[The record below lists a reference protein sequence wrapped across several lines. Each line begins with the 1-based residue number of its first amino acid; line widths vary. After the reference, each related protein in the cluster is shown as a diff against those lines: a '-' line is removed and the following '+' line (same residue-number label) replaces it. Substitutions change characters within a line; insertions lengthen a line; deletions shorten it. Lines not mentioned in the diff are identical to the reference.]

1 MIFFFC
7 GRPNALLMYQASL
20 IAVSFASDPEFA
32 NSTRAMPAG
41 AMPINRSA
49 SSVLIAGTLPAK
61 L

>member
-7 GRPNALLMYQASL
+7 GRPSALLTYQASL

-32 NSTRAMPAG
+32 NSAFAMPAG

-49 SSVLIAGTLPAK
+49 SSVLIAGTLPPK